1 MTEIEKYNQMEEQ
14 RDKLVKQLQT
24 YYTRIDSK
32 RREINALDAKLDEQY
47 KRVKQERNAKR
58 TAEAGNTA

>member
-1 MTEIEKYNQMEEQ
+1 MTEQEKYNQLEDQ

-24 YYTRIDSK
+24 YYTRVDAK
-32 RREINALDAKLDEQY
+32 RREINALDHKLDEQY

-58 TAEAGNTA
+58 TA